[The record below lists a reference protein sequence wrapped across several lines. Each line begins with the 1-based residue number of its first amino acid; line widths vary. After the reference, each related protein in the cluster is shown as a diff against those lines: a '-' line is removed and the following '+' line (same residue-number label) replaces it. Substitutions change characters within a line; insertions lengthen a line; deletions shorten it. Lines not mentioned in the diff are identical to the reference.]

1 MSRGTYFFNIEC
13 FETVTHVGVHLATIL
28 LPQLLEC
35 WDSRNPPPRLA
46 KGAFFI
52 FKGGFTILRDHHA
65 SPALSPG
72 GLGGGS
78 LVGATRPSP
87 TGAFL
92 LAQPSPSPPAIGCR
106 ERDTHWP
113 VLQMTPETHVGAAG
127 AHWLACPANRGRDR
141 PVPRLRGGQSDLRW
155 TEQSQSGLPV
165 SAFPSL
171 LLERRQGRGSLR
183 AFEPHFAKGGYSGT
197 RQT

>member
-72 GLGGGS
+72 VLWGGAWWEPRAPVQRELS
-78 LVGATRPSP
+78 YWPSP
-87 TGAFL
+87 AHRLLL
-92 LAQPSPSPPAIGCR
+92 LAAWSVTLIGQC
-106 ERDTHWP
+106 
-113 VLQMTPETHVGAAG
+113 
-127 AHWLACPANRGRDR
+127 
-141 PVPRLRGGQSDLRW
+141 S
-155 TEQSQSGLPV
+155 
-165 SAFPSL
+165 
-171 LLERRQGRGSLR
+171 
-183 AFEPHFAKGGYSGT
+183 K
-197 RQT
+197 